1 MKLKPDKKLVIFIC
15 SVFLGGL
22 ISGLIFQVFVF
33 PYLLAN
39 SYFSKFQFIKNFK
52 EGKII
57 INTKE
62 QVIVAEETA
71 LEKAIAQVEKS
82 VVGIQA
88 KTAEDNIYGSG
99 LIATSDGLVITL
111 ADLAPAGASISVF
124 YEGEKI
130 KPQIL
135 KRDYKNNLA
144 LLKIE
149 KTNLKTC
156 GFCNGEEA
164 TLGERVFLIGITPT
178 TLEEVVN
185 EGIVK
190 SFNEEVIKTNITETG
205 SLRGS
210 PLFNIEGNLVGLNI
224 IDSLGKVSAIP
235 IQIIKTFAG
244 F

>member
-1 MKLKPDKKLVIFIC
+1 MKLKPNKKVVIFIC

-22 ISGLIFQVFVF
+22 ISGLIFQVLIF

-62 QVIVAEETA
+62 QIIVAEETA

-88 KTAEDNIYGSG
+88 KTSDGTIYGSG
-99 LIATSDGLVITL
+99 LIVTSDGLVITL
-111 ADLAPAGASISVF
+111 VDLAPAGASISVF

-164 TLGERVFLIGITPT
+164 ALGQRVFLIGITPT
-178 TLEEVVN
+178 ALEEVVN

-190 SFNEEVIKTNITETG
+190 SFNEEVIKTNITEAG

-235 IQIIKTFAG
+235 IQKIKTFAG

>member
-1 MKLKPDKKLVIFIC
+1 MKLKPNKKVVIFIC

-22 ISGLIFQVFVF
+22 ISGLIFQIFVF

-62 QVIVAEETA
+62 QIIVAEETA
-71 LEKAIAQVEKS
+71 LEKSIAQVEKS

-88 KTAEDNIYGSG
+88 KTSDGTIYGSG
-99 LIATSDGLVITL
+99 LIVTSDGLIITL
-111 ADLAPAGASISVF
+111 VDLAPAGANISVF

-156 GFCNGEEA
+156 GFCDGEQVR
-164 TLGERVFLIGITPT
+164 LGERVFLIGVIPS
-178 TLEEVVN
+178 TLEKSAN
-185 EGIVK
+185 EGIIK
-190 SFNEEVIKTNITETG
+190 TLNEEVIRTNITETG

-224 IDSLGKVSAIP
+224 IDSLGRVSAIP